1 MASLVENLI
10 TVLSEECD
18 EYDIILGLARSKT
31 PVIVAGNLDEL
42 SRITED
48 EQSHADRLQN
58 LDNRRSKV
66 TADIAN
72 VINRD
77 VNDLKLNI
85 LIGLLDR
92 TPAEQKRLSEVYD
105 RLKTVVHELARVND
119 QNSELL
125 KSSLE
130 MVEFELNL
138 LNSLKAA
145 PETANYSRNSYTGG
159 TLGVTRS
166 GFDAK
171 LLLSRS
177 RTSSKCCWSKY
188 PRRSCR

>member
-42 SRITED
+42 ARITED

-58 LDNRRSKV
+58 LDNTRSKV

-72 VINRD
+72 VLNRD
-77 VNDLKLNI
+77 VNELKLKT
-85 LIGLLDR
+85 LIGLLER
-92 TPAEQKRLSEVYD
+92 TPAEQKALSEVYD
-105 RLKTVVHELARVND
+105 RLTGLTHELARVNE

-130 MVEFELNL
+130 LVDFELNL

-145 PETANYSRNSYTGG
+145 PETANYSKGAYTGG
-159 TLGVTRS
+159 TLGVTR
-166 GFDAK
+166 GNFDAK
-171 LLLSRS
+171 Q
-177 RTSSKCCWSKY
+177 
-188 PRRSCR
+188 

>member
-92 TPAEQKRLSEVYD
+92 TPAEQKRLSVVYD
-105 RLKTVVHELARVND
+105 RLKTVVHELA
-119 QNSELL
+119 
-125 KSSLE
+125 
-130 MVEFELNL
+130 
-138 LNSLKAA
+138 
-145 PETANYSRNSYTGG
+145 
-159 TLGVTRS
+159 
-166 GFDAK
+166 
-171 LLLSRS
+171 
-177 RTSSKCCWSKY
+177 
-188 PRRSCR
+188 

>member
-18 EYDIILGLARSKT
+18 EYEIVLGLARSKT
-31 PVIVAGNLDEL
+31 PVIVAGDLDAL
-42 SRITED
+42 GKITED

-77 VNDLKLNI
+77 VNDLKLNT
-85 LIGLLDR
+85 LIGLLDK
-92 TPAEQKRLSEVYD
+92 TPVEQKKLSEVYD

-171 LLLSRS
+171 Q
-177 RTSSKCCWSKY
+177 
-188 PRRSCR
+188 

>member
-10 TVLSEECD
+10 SILSDECD
-18 EYDIILGLARSKT
+18 EYEIVLGLAREKT
-31 PVIVAGNLDEL
+31 PVIVAGDLANL

-58 LDNRRSKV
+58 LDNVRSKV

-77 VNDLKLNI
+77 VKELKLKN
-85 LIGLLDR
+85 LIGLLDKS
-92 TPAEQKRLSEVYD
+92 PAEQKALSEICD
-105 RLKTVVHELARVND
+105 RLATVVHELARVNE

-130 MVEFELNL
+130 MVDFELNL
-138 LNSLKAA
+138 LGSIKAA
-145 PETANYSRNSYTGG
+145 PETANYSRGSYTGG
-159 TLGVTRS
+159 TLGVTR
-166 GFDAK
+166 GNFDAK
-171 LLLSRS
+171 Q
-177 RTSSKCCWSKY
+177 
-188 PRRSCR
+188 

>member
-10 TVLSEECD
+10 SILTEECN
-18 EYDIILGLARSKT
+18 EIETVLGLARSKT
-31 PVIVAGNLDEL
+31 PVIVAGDLDAL
-42 SRITED
+42 GKITED

-58 LDNRRSKV
+58 LDNTRSKV

-77 VNDLKLNI
+77 VNELKLKT

-92 TPAEQKRLSEVYD
+92 TPAEQKALSEVYD
-105 RLKTVVHELARVND
+105 RLTAVTHELARVNE

-130 MVEFELNL
+130 LVDFELNL

-145 PETANYSRNSYTGG
+145 PETANYSKGAYTGG
-159 TLGVTRS
+159 TLGVTR
-166 GFDAK
+166 GNFDAK
-171 LLLSRS
+171 Q
-177 RTSSKCCWSKY
+177 
-188 PRRSCR
+188 

>member
-10 TVLSEECD
+10 NVLSQECD
-18 EYDIILGLARSKT
+18 EYETVLELARSKT
-31 PVIVAGNLDEL
+31 PVIVAGDLENL
-42 SRITED
+42 SKITEE

-58 LDNRRSKV
+58 LDNTRSKV

-77 VNDLKLNI
+77 VNNLKLKD
-85 LIGLLDR
+85 LIELLDKS
-92 TPAEQKRLSEVYD
+92 PVEQKALSEVYD
-105 RLKTVVHELARVND
+105 RLSAVVHELSRVND

-130 MVEFELNL
+130 MVDFELNL

-145 PETANYSRNSYTGG
+145 PETANYSGSSYTGG
-159 TLGVTRS
+159 TLGVTR
-166 GFDAK
+166 GNFDAK
-171 LLLSRS
+171 Q
-177 RTSSKCCWSKY
+177 
-188 PRRSCR
+188 